1 MRIRL
6 LLSLLAFAVA
16 ANAAVIKDV
25 RFACDAKGC
34 NAVFA
39 FASDKDLPTF
49 FQKYDAASKKL
60 TVGFSE
66 TTFALGEG
74 EFSVDSS
81 SKFVQSMKVYKD
93 AYKGSAFLK
102 IEMTVGSSIASD
114 KNEIALD
121 KSNFLIKFKNK
132 GGKSWTLSKLYADRK
147 KAAEK
152 AALEEKKAAA
162 KAAAE
167 EKKAAE
173 KKAQEEKKAAEKA
186 ALEEKKRLAEEKKA
200 AEKKALED
208 KKAAAKAA
216 AEEKKRLAEEKK
228 AAEKKALEEKK
239 AAAKA
244 AAEEKKR
251 LAEEKKAAEKKAL
264 EEKKAAEKAAL
275 EEKKRLAAEKKEAE
289 RRALEE
295 KKAAEKAALEEKK
308 RLAEEKKAAEKA
320 AREQEK
326 LLAEQQKELDKAITE
341 GGAISALLP
350 KLKEMTVLIGSGMEQ
365 FRLVADSPVEI
376 QNVTGPDKN
385 SVLTVGLAGPSKSPV
400 FRIGAGTLVKSV
412 PWGANGLKIQLKG
425 SIKPVIVVQDG
436 ALILQIAEKG
446 INKDGFIF
454 WSAQPN
460 GIFVRD
466 WMKAVEEKPN
476 FDAFVKNLDKGS
488 KKIISGSQ
496 TFHLRPVIRELIVV
510 ADEIEFYA
518 APNENS
524 QVMHRLVFGDRLVS
538 LDMVG
543 LYRKVQYGNR
553 VGYVDRRSVGFFDEL
568 SSVQEERLKQVD
580 KERGTDLTAS
590 TAPTVGSQ
598 LEGLYEDRVT
608 YSSFGRRDP
617 FVEVDGLVE
626 EGINIDQVELVGIIW
641 ESDVPVAILVE
652 SKNPS
657 ISYTVKEGDKIL
669 NGKVLKITQT
679 DVLFLIQEFGVSRR
693 YSMGLPDKIGGQ
705 Q

>member
-1 MRIRL
+1 MMKMKIL
-6 LLSLLAFAVA
+6 LLLFVLTAFASA
-16 ANAAVIKDV
+16 AQIKDV
-25 RFACDAKGC
+25 RFDCSAKGC
-34 NAVFA
+34 QVVFA
-39 FASDKDLPTF
+39 FASEKNLPTF

-74 EFSVDSS
+74 DYDVDAN
-81 SKFVQSMKVYKD
+81 SKFVKSLKVFKD
-93 AYKGSAFLK
+93 AYKGTAFLK
-102 IEMTVGSSIASD
+102 IEMDVGASITSD

-121 KSNFLIKFKNK
+121 KSNFLIKLKNK
-132 GGKSWTLSKLYADRK
+132 GGKSWTLSKLFADRK

-152 AALEEKKAAA
+152 QAALDKKAAA
-162 KAAAE
+162 
-167 EKKAAE
+167 
-173 KKAQEEKKAAEKA
+173 KA

-200 AEKKALED
+200 ADKRALEEKKAAE
-208 KKAAAKAA
+208 KAA
-216 AEEKKRLAEEKK
+216 AEEKK
-228 AAEKKALEEKK
+228 AAAKRAIEEKK

-251 LAEEKKAAEKKAL
+251 LA

-320 AREQEK
+320 AREAEK
-326 LLAEQQKELDKAITE
+326 LFAEQQKQIDKAVLE

-350 KLKEMTVLIGSGMEQ
+350 RLKEMTVLIGSGLEQ
-365 FRLVADSPVEI
+365 FRIVAEEAIDI
-376 QNVTGPDKN
+376 QNISSIDKN
-385 SVLTVGLAGPSKSPV
+385 NTLTIGLAGPQKSPI
-400 FRIGAGTLVKSV
+400 FRIGAGSLVKSV
-412 PWGANGLKIQLKG
+412 TWGANGLKVQLK
-425 SIKPVIVVQDG
+425 SSVQPAILVQDG
-436 ALILQIAEKG
+436 VFVLQLAEKG
-446 INKDGFIF
+446 INKDGFMF
-454 WSAQPN
+454 WSAQPT
-460 GIFVRD
+460 GIYVRD
-466 WMKAVEEKPN
+466 WMKSADDRPN
-476 FDAFVKNLDKGS
+476 FDSFVKNLDKGS

-496 TFHLRPVIRELIVV
+496 TFHLRPVVRELIVV
-510 ADEIEFYA
+510 ADETEFYA

-524 QVMHRLVFGDRLVS
+524 QVMQRLVFGDRLVS
-538 LDMVG
+538 LDMKG
-543 LYRKVQYGNR
+543 LYRKVQSGNK
-553 VGYVDRRSVGFFDEL
+553 VGYVDRRAVGFFDEL

-580 KERGTDLTAS
+580 KERGTNLTTNS
-590 TAPTVGSQ
+590 PQIGSQ
-598 LEGLYEDRVT
+598 LDGLYEDRVT

-693 YSMGLPDKIGGQ
+693 YSMGLPDKLGGQ
-705 Q
+705 K

>member
-1 MRIRL
+1 MKMKIL
-6 LLSLLAFAVA
+6 LLLLAFTAFASA
-16 ANAAVIKDV
+16 AQIKDV
-25 RFACDAKGC
+25 RFNCDAKGC
-34 NAVFA
+34 QVVFA
-39 FASDKDLPTF
+39 FASEKNLPTF

-74 EFSVDSS
+74 DYDVDAG
-81 SKFVQSMKVYKD
+81 SKFVKSMKVFKD
-93 AYKGSAFLK
+93 AYKGMPFLK
-102 IEMTVGSSIASD
+102 IEMDVGTAITSD

-121 KSNFLIKFKNK
+121 KSNFLIKLKSK
-132 GGKSWTLSKLYADRK
+132 GGKSWTLSKLFAERK

-152 AALEEKKAAA
+152 QAALDKKAAE

-167 EKKAAE
+167 EKKAAQKAALEEKKRLADE
-173 KKAQEEKKAAEKA
+173 KKAAEKRAAEEKKAAQKA

-200 AEKKALED
+200 AEKR
-208 KKAAAKAA
+208 AA
-216 AEEKKRLAEEKK
+216 
-228 AAEKKALEEKK
+228 EEKK

-251 LAEEKKAAEKKAL
+251 LA
-264 EEKKAAEKAAL
+264 
-275 EEKKRLAAEKKEAE
+275 
-289 RRALEE
+289 EE

-320 AREQEK
+320 AREAER
-326 LLAEQQKELDKAITE
+326 LFAEQQKQIDKAVLE

-350 KLKEMTVLIGSGMEQ
+350 GLKEMTVLIGSGLEQ
-365 FRLVADSPVEI
+365 FRIVADEAIAI
-376 QNVTGPDKN
+376 QNVSSIDKN
-385 SVLTVGLAGPSKSPV
+385 NTITIGLAGPQKSPV
-400 FRIGAGTLVKSV
+400 FRIGAGSLVKSV
-412 PWGANGLKIQLKG
+412 TWGANGLKVQLKG
-425 SIKPVIVVQDG
+425 SAQPAVLVQDG
-436 ALILQIAEKG
+436 VFVLQIAEKG
-446 INKDGFIF
+446 INKDGFMF
-454 WSAQPN
+454 WSAQPK
-460 GIFVRD
+460 GIYVRD
-466 WMKAVEEKPN
+466 WLKPADDRPN
-476 FDAFVKNLDKGS
+476 FDVFVKNLDKGS

-496 TFHLRPVIRELIVV
+496 TFHLRPVVRELIVV
-510 ADEIEFYA
+510 ADETEFYA

-524 QVMHRLVFGDRLVS
+524 QVMQRLVFGDRLVS
-538 LDMVG
+538 LDMKG
-543 LYRKVQYGNR
+543 QYRKVQSGNR
-553 VGYVDRRSVGFFDEL
+553 VGYVDRRAVGFFDEL
-568 SSVQEERLKQVD
+568 SSVQEERLKQID
-580 KERGTDLTAS
+580 KERGTNLTGGAV
-590 TAPTVGSQ
+590 PVGSQ
-598 LEGLYEDRVT
+598 LDGLYEDRVT

-693 YSMGLPDKIGGQ
+693 YSMGLPDKLGGQ
-705 Q
+705 K

>member
-1 MRIRL
+1 MMKMKIL
-6 LLSLLAFAVA
+6 LLLLAFTAFASA
-16 ANAAVIKDV
+16 AQIKDV

-34 NAVFA
+34 QVVFA
-39 FASDKDLPTF
+39 FASDKNLPTF

-74 EFSVDSS
+74 DYDVDAN
-81 SKFVQSMKVYKD
+81 SKFVKSMKVFKE
-93 AYKGSAFLK
+93 AYKGMPFLK
-102 IEMTVGSSIASD
+102 IEMDVGAAVTSD

-121 KSNFLIKFKNK
+121 KSNFLIKLKSK
-132 GGKSWTLSKLYADRK
+132 GGKSWTLSKLFAERK

-152 AALEEKKAAA
+152 QAALDKKAAA
-162 KAAAE
+162 
-167 EKKAAE
+167 
-173 KKAQEEKKAAEKA
+173 KA

-200 AEKKALED
+200 AEKAALEEKKAAEKRALEEKKAAEKQAALD

-216 AEEKKRLAEEKK
+216 AEEKKRLA
-228 AAEKKALEEKK
+228 EEKK

-251 LAEEKKAAEKKAL
+251 LAEEKKAAEK
-264 EEKKAAEKAAL
+264 AAA

-320 AREQEK
+320 AREAEK
-326 LLAEQQKELDKAITE
+326 LFAEQQKQIDKAVLE

-350 KLKEMTVLIGSGMEQ
+350 GLKEMTVLIGSGLEQ
-365 FRLVADSPVEI
+365 FRIVADEAIDI
-376 QNVTGPDKN
+376 QNVSSADKN
-385 SVLTVGLAGPSKSPV
+385 NTITIGLAGPQKSPI
-400 FRIGAGTLVKSV
+400 FRIGAGSLVKSV
-412 PWGANGLKIQLKG
+412 TWGANGLKVQLKG
-425 SIKPVIVVQDG
+425 SAQPAVLVQDG
-436 ALILQIAEKG
+436 VFVLQITEKG
-446 INKDGFIF
+446 INKDGFMF
-454 WSAQPN
+454 WSAQPK
-460 GIFVRD
+460 GIYVRD
-466 WMKAVEEKPN
+466 WLKPADDRPN
-476 FDAFVKNLDKGS
+476 FDSFVKNLDKGS

-496 TFHLRPVIRELIVV
+496 TFHLRPVVRELIVV
-510 ADEIEFYA
+510 ADETEFYA

-524 QVMHRLVFGDRLVS
+524 QVMQRLVFGDRLVS
-538 LDMVG
+538 LDMKG
-543 LYRKVQYGNR
+543 QYRKVQSGNR
-553 VGYVDRRSVGFFDEL
+553 VGYVDRRAVGFFDEL
-568 SSVQEERLKQVD
+568 SSVQEERLKQID
-580 KERGTDLTAS
+580 KERGTNLTGGAV
-590 TAPTVGSQ
+590 PVGSQ
-598 LEGLYEDRVT
+598 LDGLYEDRVT

-693 YSMGLPDKIGGQ
+693 YSMGLPDKLGGQ
-705 Q
+705 K

>member
-1 MRIRL
+1 MKIL
-6 LLSLLAFAVA
+6 LLLLAFTAFASA
-16 ANAAVIKDV
+16 AQIKDV
-25 RFACDAKGC
+25 RFDCSAKGC
-34 NAVFA
+34 QVVFA
-39 FASDKDLPTF
+39 FASDKNLPTF

-74 EFSVDSS
+74 DYDIDAN
-81 SKFVQSMKVYKD
+81 SKFVKSMKVFKD
-93 AYKGSAFLK
+93 AYKGTAFLK
-102 IEMTVGSSIASD
+102 IEMAVGASIASD

-121 KSNFLIKFKNK
+121 KSNFLIKLKNK
-132 GGKSWTLSKLYADRK
+132 GGKSWTLSKLFAERK

-152 AALEEKKAAA
+152 QAALDKKAAAKAALEEKKRLAEEKKAADKRALEEKKAAEKQAALDKKAAA

-173 KKAQEEKKAAEKA
+173 K
-186 ALEEKKRLAEEKKA
+186 
-200 AEKKALED
+200 
-208 KKAAAKAA
+208 AAA
-216 AEEKKRLAEEKK
+216 
-228 AAEKKALEEKK
+228 
-239 AAAKA
+239 
-244 AAEEKKR
+244 
-251 LAEEKKAAEKKAL
+251 
-264 EEKKAAEKAAL
+264 

-320 AREQEK
+320 AREAEK
-326 LLAEQQKELDKAITE
+326 LMAEQQKQIDKAILE

-365 FRLVADSPVEI
+365 FRLVAEEPIEI
-376 QNVTGPDKN
+376 QNVSTIDKN
-385 SVLTVGLAGPSKSPV
+385 YTLTIGLAGPQKSPI
-400 FRIGAGTLVKSV
+400 FRIGAGSLVKSV
-412 PWGANGLKIQLKG
+412 TWGANGLKVQLKG
-425 SIKPVIVVQDG
+425 AVQPVILVQDG
-436 ALILQIAEKG
+436 VLVLQIAEKG
-446 INKDGFIF
+446 INRDGFVF
-454 WSAQPN
+454 WSAQPK

-466 WMKAVEEKPN
+466 WMKAVDEKPN

-496 TFHLRPVIRELIVV
+496 TFHLRPVVRELIVV
-510 ADEIEFYA
+510 ADETEFYA

-524 QVMHRLVFGDRLVS
+524 QVMQRLVFGDRLVS
-538 LDMVG
+538 LDMKG

-553 VGYVDRRSVGFFDEL
+553 VGYVDRRAVGFFDEL

-580 KERGTDLTAS
+580 KERGTNLTTN
-590 TAPTVGSQ
+590 TAQIGSQ
-598 LEGLYEDRVT
+598 LDGLYEDRVT

-693 YSMGLPDKIGGQ
+693 YSMGLPDKLGGQ
-705 Q
+705 K

>member
-1 MRIRL
+1 MMKIRL

-74 EFSVDSS
+74 EFVVDSS

-102 IEMTVGSSIASD
+102 IEMTVGASIASD

-132 GGKSWTLSKLYADRK
+132 GGKSWTLSKIYADRK

-152 AALEEKKAAA
+152 AVAQ
-162 KAAAE
+162 AAAE
-167 EKKAAE
+167 EKKRLA
-173 KKAQEEKKAAEKA
+173 EEKKAAEKA

-200 AEKKALED
+200 AEKKALEE
-208 KKAAAKAA
+208 KKALAKAA

-228 AAEKKALEEKK
+228 AAEKKAAEEKK
-239 AAAKA
+239 ALAKA

-251 LAEEKKAAEKKAL
+251 LA

-326 LLAEQQKELDKAITE
+326 LMAEQQKELDKAINE

-412 PWGANGLKIQLKG
+412 TWGANGLKIQLKG

-580 KERGTDLTAS
+580 KERGTELTA

>member
-1 MRIRL
+1 MKMKIL
-6 LLSLLAFAVA
+6 LLLLAFTAFASA
-16 ANAAVIKDV
+16 AQIKDV
-25 RFACDAKGC
+25 RFNCDAKGC
-34 NAVFA
+34 QVVFA
-39 FASDKDLPTF
+39 FTSDKNLPTF

-74 EFSVDSS
+74 DYDVDAN
-81 SKFVQSMKVYKD
+81 SKFVKSMKVFKD
-93 AYKGSAFLK
+93 AYKGMPFLK
-102 IEMTVGSSIASD
+102 IEMDVGASITSD
-114 KNEIALD
+114 KNEIALE
-121 KSNFLIKFKNK
+121 KSNFLIKLKSK
-132 GGKSWTLSKLYADRK
+132 GGKSWTLSKLFADRKKAAEKQAALDK

-152 AALEEKKAAA
+152 AALEEKKAA
-162 KAAAE
+162 K
-167 EKKAAE
+167 
-173 KKAQEEKKAAEKA
+173 KA

-200 AEKKALED
+200 AEKRALEEKKAAEKQAIED

-216 AEEKKRLAEEKK
+216 AEEKKRI
-228 AAEKKALEEKK
+228 
-239 AAAKA
+239 
-244 AAEEKKR
+244 AEEKKR
-251 LAEEKKAAEKKAL
+251 LAEEKKEAAKRAL
-264 EEKKAAEKAAL
+264 EEKKAAERAAL
-275 EEKKRLAAEKKEAE
+275 EEKKRLAAEKKAAE
-289 RRALEE
+289 KRALEE

-326 LLAEQQKELDKAITE
+326 LLAEQQKQIDKAISE

-350 KLKEMTVLIGSGMEQ
+350 KLKEMTVLIGSGLEQ
-365 FRLVADSPVEI
+365 FRIVADENIVM
-376 QNVTGPDKN
+376 QNVSSVDKN
-385 SVLTVGLAGPSKSPV
+385 NTITIGLAGPQKSPV
-400 FRIGAGTLVKSV
+400 FRIGAGSLVKSV
-412 PWGANGLKIQLKG
+412 TWGANGLKVQLKN
-425 SIKPVIVVQDG
+425 SVQPAILVQDG
-436 ALILQIAEKG
+436 VFVLQIAEKG
-446 INKDGFIF
+446 INKDGFMF
-454 WSAQPN
+454 WSAQPK
-460 GIFVRD
+460 GIFIRD
-466 WMKAVEEKPN
+466 WMKSAEDKPN

-510 ADEIEFYA
+510 ADETEFYA
-518 APNENS
+518 APNENA
-524 QVMHRLVFGDRLVS
+524 QVMQRLVFGDRLVS
-538 LDMVG
+538 LDMKG
-543 LYRKVQYGNR
+543 QYRKVQSGNK
-553 VGYVDRRSVGFFDEL
+553 VGYVDRRAVGFFDEL

-580 KERGTDLTAS
+580 KERGTNLT
-590 TAPTVGSQ
+590 TNAPQIGSQ
-598 LEGLYEDRVT
+598 LDGLYEDRVT

-693 YSMGLPDKIGGQ
+693 YSMGLPDKLGGQ
-705 Q
+705 K

>member
-1 MRIRL
+1 MMKMKIL
-6 LLSLLAFAVA
+6 LLLLAFTAFASA
-16 ANAAVIKDV
+16 AQIKDV
-25 RFACDAKGC
+25 RFDCSAKGC
-34 NAVFA
+34 QVVFA
-39 FASDKDLPTF
+39 FASDKNLPTF

-74 EFSVDSS
+74 DYDIDAN
-81 SKFVQSMKVYKD
+81 SKFVKSMKVFKD
-93 AYKGSAFLK
+93 AYKGTAFLK
-102 IEMTVGSSIASD
+102 IEMAVGASIASD

-121 KSNFLIKFKNK
+121 KSNFLIKLKNK
-132 GGKSWTLSKLYADRK
+132 GGKSWTLSKLFAERK

-152 AALEEKKAAA
+152 QAALDKKAAAKAALEEKKRLAEEKKAADKRALEEKKAAEKQAALDKKAAA

-173 KKAQEEKKAAEKA
+173 K
-186 ALEEKKRLAEEKKA
+186 
-200 AEKKALED
+200 
-208 KKAAAKAA
+208 AAA
-216 AEEKKRLAEEKK
+216 
-228 AAEKKALEEKK
+228 
-239 AAAKA
+239 
-244 AAEEKKR
+244 
-251 LAEEKKAAEKKAL
+251 
-264 EEKKAAEKAAL
+264 

-320 AREQEK
+320 AREAEK
-326 LLAEQQKELDKAITE
+326 LMAEQQKQIDKAILE

-365 FRLVADSPVEI
+365 FRLVAEEPIEI
-376 QNVTGPDKN
+376 QNVSTIDKN
-385 SVLTVGLAGPSKSPV
+385 YTLTIGLAGPQKSPI
-400 FRIGAGTLVKSV
+400 FRIGAGSLVKSV
-412 PWGANGLKIQLKG
+412 TWGANGLKVQLKG
-425 SIKPVIVVQDG
+425 AVQPVILVQDG
-436 ALILQIAEKG
+436 VLVLQIAEKG
-446 INKDGFIF
+446 INRDGFVF
-454 WSAQPN
+454 WSAQPK

-466 WMKAVEEKPN
+466 WMKAVDEKPN

-496 TFHLRPVIRELIVV
+496 TFHLRPVVRELIVV
-510 ADEIEFYA
+510 ADETEFYA

-524 QVMHRLVFGDRLVS
+524 QVMQRLVFGDRLVS
-538 LDMVG
+538 LDMKG

-553 VGYVDRRSVGFFDEL
+553 VGYVDRRAVGFFDEL

-580 KERGTDLTAS
+580 KERGTNLTTN
-590 TAPTVGSQ
+590 TAQIGSQ
-598 LEGLYEDRVT
+598 LDGLYADRVT

-693 YSMGLPDKIGGQ
+693 YSMGLPDKLGGQ
-705 Q
+705 K